1 MYAIAM
7 IKSEQVR
14 SGNWVGGRQNPF
26 ILSFIHSSIDSTHVY
41 CFLYAKNNA
50 GRGKTTENGLMELH
64 SSGGDR
70 H

>member
-1 MYAIAM
+1 MQLQWSKVNKYVL
-7 IKSEQVR
+7 EF
-14 SGNWVGGRQNPF
+14 VGGRQNPF